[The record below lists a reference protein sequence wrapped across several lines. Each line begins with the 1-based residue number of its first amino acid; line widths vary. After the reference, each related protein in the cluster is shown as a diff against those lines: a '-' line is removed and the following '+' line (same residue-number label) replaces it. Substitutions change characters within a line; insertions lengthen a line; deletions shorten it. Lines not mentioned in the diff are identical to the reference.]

1 MKTFRQRSK
10 KRRRTKKR
18 VYIGGVIEDMCSI
31 CHEKFVLEDKVY
43 IHSECNNKF
52 HMDCIK
58 TWCNGKEVCPCP
70 MCRRTLKLEE
80 MFSLEERLSSYKE
93 ACDKEKMELEL
104 EIENYQR
111 DMAAIDEEWRRRFS
125 IALEVEA
132 EWHTQYASAQS
143 QYTALADKF
152 NETQEKLIEMEKK
165 YNDCVSAYNEMAK
178 KCDNNVV
185 IYDQLVNRYNDLL
198 NRFNRRVVDRGT

>member
-1 MKTFRQRSK
+1 MKTFRQRSN

-52 HMDCIK
+52 HMGCIK
-58 TWCNGKEVCPCP
+58 TWCNGKEVCQCP
-70 MCRRTLKLEE
+70 MCRITLKLEE
-80 MFSLEERLSSYKE
+80 MFSFEERLSSYKE
-93 ACDKEKMELEL
+93 ACNKEKMELEL
-104 EIENYQR
+104 EIEGLEH
-111 DMAAIDEEWRRRFS
+111 DMDVLGDLWRRR
-125 IALEVEA
+125 
-132 EWHTQYASAQS
+132 YASAES
-143 QYTALADKF
+143 QYAALADEF

-165 YNDCVSAYNEMAK
+165 YNDCASSLL
-178 KCDNNVV
+178 D
-185 IYDQLVNRYNDLL
+185 LRGDLL